1 MSACTTCDCRG
12 VIIPKE
18 CKDCRGS
25 GFIKDYIL
33 CKSPYCVKI
42 FYPNFFNLQVK
53 KEYQCNGICNHGTI
67 ANDIKCFNCDG
78 SGLFIDCPFCINETT
93 FCKKCKNQRK
103 LTKITDCYCD
113 EGVKN

>member
-25 GFIKDYIL
+25 GFIKEYIF
-33 CKSPYCVKI
+33 CKSSYCI
-42 FYPNFFNLQVK
+42 NFFYPNFFNLQVK
-53 KEYQCNGICNHGTI
+53 KGYQCNRICNRGTI
-67 ANDIKCFNCDG
+67 AKDIKCSVCDG
-78 SGLFIDCPFCINETT
+78 CGLFMNCPFCIDNKR
-93 FCKKCKNQRK
+93 CNKCKNKRK
-103 LTKITDCYCD
+103 LTKITDCYCY